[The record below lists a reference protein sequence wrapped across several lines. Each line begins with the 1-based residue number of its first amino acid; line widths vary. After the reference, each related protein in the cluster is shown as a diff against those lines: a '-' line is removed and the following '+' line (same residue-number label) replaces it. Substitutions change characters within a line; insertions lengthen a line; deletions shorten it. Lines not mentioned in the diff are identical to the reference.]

1 MTSEPA
7 DPTAPRSPASPA
19 PAATAPATGRLNAR
33 GEERP
38 SFLLKFPADPE
49 LAELVDAFEQG
60 NFARVRSEAP
70 RLAERTGNAAVKRA
84 ALELRRR
91 IDPDPWL
98 VFLLG
103 LSCAL
108 FAFLVIWTYAH

>member
-1 MTSEPA
+1 MSKNPFDPA
-7 DPTAPRSPASPA
+7 DPTVPPG
-19 PAATAPATGRLNAR
+19 TPATRQINAR

-38 SFLLKFPADPE
+38 TFLLNFPADPE
-49 LAELVDAFEQG
+49 LAELVSAFEAG
-60 NFARVRSEAP
+60 NFARVRAEAP
-70 RLAERTGNAAVKRA
+70 RLVERTRDEAVKRA

-108 FAFLVIWTYAH
+108 FAFLVFWTYAH